1 MKVNKINSFTLNS
14 TYSQKTIQNI
24 AHNSEEYKSNRKDNN
39 EFKITKFPKYDDS
52 FYKLERNDI
61 STRIKSESNVG
72 INFDL
77 KV

>member
-1 MKVNKINSFTLNS
+1 MKVNKINSFTLNN
-14 TYSQKTIQNI
+14 TYSQKVIQNVTT
-24 AHNSEEYKSNRKDNN
+24 NSN
-39 EFKITKFPKYDDS
+39 EFKSYIKDKNEVKINKFPKYDNS

-61 STRIKSESNVG
+61 RTKNESKSNVG